1 MLDKLK
7 KMFQSQVNPGIIICS
22 PVNGKI
28 VPIGDVSDP
37 TFADEILGKSVAVIP
52 QANRVVAPVN
62 GTVQVMFETG
72 HAVSIVSDEGT
83 ELLIH
88 IGIDTVKLKGQFFKV
103 YVKSGDKIKKGDTLI
118 EFDEAQ
124 IKSAGY
130 DTVIPIVICNSESYS
145 KVEGTQ
151 AGPIKELEQ
160 LIVLYRS

>member
-7 KMFQSQVNPGIIICS
+7 KMFQSQVNPGAIISS

-37 TFADEILGKSVAVIP
+37 TFADEILGKSIAIIP
-52 QANRVVAPVN
+52 HTNRVVAPVN
-62 GTVQVMFETG
+62 GTVEIMFETG

-88 IGIDTVKLKGQFFKV
+88 IGIDTVKLNGQFFKA
-103 YVKSGDKIKKGDTLI
+103 YVKSGDKVSMGDTLI

-130 DTVIPIVICNSESYS
+130 DTVIPIVICNSPNYTKIEC
-145 KVEGTQ
+145 TQ
-151 AGPIKELEQ
+151 AGTVKELEQ
-160 LIVLYRS
+160 LMILHRK